1 MDDAIG
7 TRIAEARERAGLNR
21 NQLARALGT
30 AWQHV
35 DHWEKGRTRPTLE
48 SVRKI
53 AEVLQ
58 VPVESLLG
66 LRELGPSAGYE
77 RFLEDHAPADLSEAE
92 AEWLEAVPLPEESAS
107 ADAYRSLLTELRRV
121 ASPPRSGTRRKVD
134 PSRLQAAIDARGEEE
149 AG

>member
-30 AWQHV
+30 SWQHV

-53 AEVLQ
+53 AEVLE

-66 LRELGPSAGYE
+66 LRDMAPNNAYE
-77 RFLEDHAPADLSEAE
+77 RYLEEKAPADLTEEEAS
-92 AEWLEAVPLPEESAS
+92 WLEAAPLPEDVSP
-107 ADAYRSLLTELRRV
+107 DAYHALLSELRRV
-121 ASPPRSGTRRKVD
+121 TRVPRSGTRRKVD
-134 PSRLQAAIDARGEEE
+134 PARLQAAMAARVEEE